1 MSERRFDLDAVR
13 GLMLVL
19 MTLTHLPTRWSDPF
33 GQPFG
38 YVSAAEGFVM
48 LSAYMAGMVYA
59 GRGLKEG
66 LPAMRRAFLLRALK
80 IYGCQAALLLFLF
93 TFIAAFGLTVKNP
106 DVRYLI
112 SYYLRE
118 PLTAFWSALLLVHN
132 PPLLDILPLY
142 IVFML
147 ASPWVLGWGLSR
159 GWGGVLALSTALW
172 VLAQFDL
179 GTWAYERLQDAT
191 GLPVPARET
200 GSFEMWG
207 WQFLW
212 VLGLYMG
219 AGAARGDPPPRFPPW
234 LVAVALA
241 YGLAA
246 FVWRHVAGQIP
257 TPDHAALNAAFDK
270 WHLAPLRLINFFA
283 LLVLAMRFGP
293 ALMAR
298 LPRLRWLEVLGAASL
313 PVFCTHLVLV
323 LIALL
328 VYGAAN
334 PERPLAV
341 DAAIVAV
348 SFAVLTGVAT
358 ISGRI
363 DAYAAD
369 FKARRAARRST
380 GRAARE
386 RRDAPRSPSSTTHS
400 RLR

>member
-48 LSAYMAGMVYA
+48 LSAYMAGMVYT
-59 GRGLKEG
+59 GRGLQEG
-66 LPAMRRAFLLRALK
+66 VPAMQRAFLQRALK

-93 TFIAAFGLTVKNP
+93 SFIAAFGLGAQNP
-106 DVRYLI
+106 DVRYLM

-118 PLTAFWSALLLVHN
+118 PLTAFWSALLLIHN

-147 ASPWVLGWGLSR
+147 ASPWVLAWGLTR
-159 GWGGVLALSTALW
+159 GWGGVLAASTLLW
-172 VLAQFDL
+172 ALAQFDF
-179 GTWAYERLQDAT
+179 GAWAYGVLQGAT
-191 GLPVPARET
+191 GLPVPVKET
-200 GSFEMWG
+200 GAFEMFG

-212 VLGLYMG
+212 VFGLYMG
-219 AGAARGDPPPRFPPW
+219 AGAARGEPPPRFPRW
-234 LVAVALA
+234 MVAFALGYALA
-241 YGLAA
+241 TLA
-246 FVWRHVAGQIP
+246 WRHAVGQVP
-257 TPDHAALNAAFDK
+257 FGANEALNAPWDK
-270 WHLAPLRLINFFA
+270 WHLGPLRLINFFA

-293 ALMAR
+293 ALLAR
-298 LPRLRWLEVLGAASL
+298 LPRQRWLELLGAASL
-313 PVFCTHLVLV
+313 PVFCAHLVLV

-328 VYGAAN
+328 AVGAPK

-341 DAAIVAV
+341 DAAILLASFALLTVVAAV
-348 SFAVLTGVAT
+348 S
-358 ISGRI
+358 GRL
-363 DAYAAD
+363 DAYAAA
-369 FKARRAARRST
+369 FKARRAARRQARRGAT
-380 GRAARE
+380 GHRGAT
-386 RRDAPRSPSSTTHS
+386 RSPSSTTHS